1 MKQTTRLAGAIAL
14 AASASVAMAQSSL
27 NISGVLDAGLQR
39 VETFDGV
46 SGTRMSGGG
55 FQTSRL
61 RFTGTEDLGSGLKAQ
76 FFLEM
81 RVNVDTGVAD
91 PLGTFSRASW
101 VGLSGDN
108 WGALRFGRQNA
119 PSGTVVCAIDLHW
132 CGSGFNASGIFYSG
146 TNQAGR
152 WIVPNAGRGGNGN
165 AGVSVYSGGTGVAGS
180 ADSARINNSMVFES
194 KRYAGFQGTLMYALG
209 ETASNPAN
217 GNGNHVGGSLTYVS
231 GPLYLAASFESVAAD
246 PLWNAKGR
254 VVMFGGTY
262 KFGALRLGGIVQKE
276 TASGPA
282 ARWTSAKSWALTS
295 AYRAGAF
302 EPYLKAGTHSTN
314 GTGSYGI
321 VNGTDAKMLNVGTVY
336 DLSRR
341 TRLYLD
347 VAKDFAGSN
356 GAGVNRVDPSQFQIG
371 MQHTF

>member
-1 MKQTTRLAGAIAL
+1 MKHTTRLAGATAL
-14 AASASVAMAQSSL
+14 AAFASVAAAQSSV
-27 NISGVLDAGLQR
+27 NISGLLDAGVQR

-61 RFTGTEDLGSGLKAQ
+61 RFTGTEDMGGGLKAQ

-81 RVNVDTGVAD
+81 RVNVDTGVGD
-91 PLGTFSRASW
+91 PLGMFSRASW

-108 WGALRFGRQNA
+108 WGAVRFGRQNA
-119 PSGTVVCAIDLHW
+119 PSGTVVCVIDLHW
-132 CGSGFNASGIFYSG
+132 CGSGFNASGIFYNG

-180 ADSARINNSMVFES
+180 ADSARINNAMVVET
-194 KRYAGFQGTLMYALG
+194 KRYAGFQGTVMYALG
-209 ETASNPAN
+209 EAGANAN
-217 GNGNHVGGSLTYVS
+217 GNGNHVGGSLTYMS

-262 KFGALRLGGIVQKE
+262 KFGDLRVGGIVQKE
-276 TASGPA
+276 TAAGPA
-282 ARWTSAKSWALTS
+282 ARWTSAKSWAITS
-295 AYRAGAF
+295 AYRTGAF
-302 EPYLKAGTHSTN
+302 EPYVKVGTHSTN

-321 VNGTDAKMLNVGTVY
+321 VNGTDAKMLNLGTVY
-336 DLSRR
+336 DLSKRS
-341 TRLYLD
+341 RLYLD
-347 VAKDFAGSN
+347 MAKDFAGSA
-356 GAGVNRVDPSQFQIG
+356 GAGANRVDPSQFQIG
-371 MQHTF
+371 LQHTF